1 MMSLHTLLPGED
13 ILAAPA
19 RWHYL
24 TGTGAMKHSYK
35 EMGLSVDAQ
44 GPHRLFNPCTLNI
57 LNFIEKGI
65 NDKKI
70 KEHSLINLE
79 LAYLT
84 LTERKQWLDNG
95 IKPKFT
101 ALASVHPKRWR
112 WCPDCVVENECT
124 FGMPYYHRDH
134 QLPGVFHCT
143 KHSLGLAEQCV
154 ECGWQ
159 VTHIRDQQ
167 VPPMNNICP
176 CCGVWLSSYDGPFT
190 DNMANI
196 ESAILKL
203 MHHEPDIDLLRQH
216 QLKVRS
222 QAGISSYS
230 QNTMAERKALSNWRR
245 EFIAYYSP
253 SEIKSW
259 FNHFS
264 ESNGVLVPSM
274 MRSSRITMCDS
285 NATLIHPLVH
295 LLAMQFVNSYQIKGE
310 AHESASLVSG

>member
-1 MMSLHTLLPGED
+1 
-13 ILAAPA
+13 
-19 RWHYL
+19 
-24 TGTGAMKHSYK
+24 
-35 EMGLSVDAQ
+35 
-44 GPHRLFNPCTLNI
+44 

-196 ESAILKL
+196 ESAILEL

-295 LLAMQFVNSYQIKGE
+295 LLAMQFVNSHQKEDE
-310 AHESASLVSG
+310 ANESASLVSG

>member
-24 TGTGAMKHSYK
+24 TGTGAMVHSYK
-35 EMGLSVDAQ
+35 KMGLSVNAQ
-44 GPHRLFNPCTLNI
+44 GPHRLFNSCTLNI
-57 LNFIEKGI
+57 LDVIGKDIDDESVRK
-65 NDKKI
+65 
-70 KEHSLINLE
+70 HSLIDLE

-84 LTERKQWLDNG
+84 TAEKEQWVENR

-112 WCPDCVVENECT
+112 WCSDCIAEDECT

-167 VPPMNNICP
+167 VPPMNNLCP

-190 DNMANI
+190 DNMAII
-196 ESAILKL
+196 EKAMLQL
-203 MHHEPDIDLLRQH
+203 VNHEPDIDLLRQH

-222 QAGISSYS
+222 QAGLSHYS

-259 FNHFS
+259 FNHFN
-264 ESNGVLVPSM
+264 EFNGVLASSM
-274 MRSSRITMCDS
+274 MRSSRLTTCDS
-285 NATLIHPLVH
+285 NATPIHPLVH
-295 LLAMQFVNSYQIKGE
+295 LLAMQFVNSHQTKDE
-310 AHESASLVSG
+310 ANESACLVSG